1 MIAAA
6 PGELHCIKN
15 TGDELLQAVCIFSP
29 PVDRGRAAPP
39 RPGCCGRCPGA
50 LTAFLAESYKST
62 FCFFMQKR
70 KSQWAEQV
78 PL

>member
-29 PVDRGRAAPP
+29 PVTGEELRRRAQDAVDAAQEP
-39 RPGCCGRCPGA
+39 
-50 LTAFLAESYKST
+50 
-62 FCFFMQKR
+62 
-70 KSQWAEQV
+70 
-78 PL
+78 